1 MGSQYGKP
9 PIINNR
15 DYLANHSPEWY
26 KSSPYNLQHFDI
38 HTCAYNAELR
48 LMANF
53 AAKIHNDPE
62 QPTGLNKVNN
72 SLVIVQTSPSDPFN
86 VEPRLGVYFNEYR

>member
-26 KSSPYNLQHFDI
+26 KSSPFNLQNFDI
-38 HTCAYNAELR
+38 HLCAYNAELR

-53 AAKIHNDPE
+53 AAKIHNDSE
-62 QPTGLNKVNN
+62 QPTGLNRV
-72 SLVIVQTSPSDPFN
+72 SYSFVVQIPSPDLLY
-86 VEPRLGVYFNEYR
+86 VEP